1 MLLMNELGEF
11 VEADPPDHDERRAKA
26 YRSCIE
32 IDPRKF
38 RGKMSPTTFGRKPV
52 ERKPKPKREPKV
64 YKRVCKW
71 CDEIFET
78 SFVDQFYCCEEHRRE
93 AYNKRRREANAERR
107 ARLMERGWR

>member
-32 IDPRKF
+32 IDPKKF
-38 RGKMSPTTFGRKPV
+38 RMSPTAFGRKPV
-52 ERKPKPKREPKV
+52 ERKPKPRKPPKS

-71 CDEIFET
+71 CGGVFET
-78 SFVDQFYCCEEHRRE
+78 TFVDQFYCSKEHQRE

-107 ARLMERGWR
+107 ERLRERGWR

>member
-11 VEADPPDHDERRAKA
+11 VEPDPPDKDENRAKA

-32 IDPRKF
+32 IDPKKF
-38 RGKMSPTTFGRKPV
+38 RGRMSPTAFGRKAAP
-52 ERKPKPKREPKV
+52 REPKPRKPPKS

-71 CDEIFET
+71 CGGVFES
-78 SFVDQFYCCEEHRRE
+78 SFVDKYYCCEEHRRE

-107 ARLMERGWR
+107 ERLRERGWR